1 MPSERVV
8 AFEDLDA
15 SERSAC
21 EIAVVANPQIEDVL
35 SIATPGT
42 KHSR

>member
-21 EIAVVANPQIEDVL
+21 EIAVVANPRIEDVL
-35 SIATPGT
+35 SMP
-42 KHSR
+42 KLK